1 MTNQLKPITPVEK
14 SQDLTS
20 KSLKISK
27 QVILENY
34 DKERSELS
42 TQKGKALAA
51 FIEHIEDTW
60 GTYPEFV
67 QSFKDCVIS
76 RATTQIL
83 GNGEQTR
90 LRNLLNSVMLFNLKS
105 NNQLWNLPKVD
116 WNFPN
121 ITQLLLECGKVLGNI
136 LNSKFDK
143 VDDFNP
149 EYPLYSVSYTYFS
162 NIISALDY
170 SEDYNSRYSVD
181 ESLPEYTIEV
191 VMPSNISETI
201 HKLFEYLSFGRDIE
215 NKIAD
220 INSKE
225 AGIDKH
231 LEKLEAQLL
240 VKELRDQGNSDALT
254 TIESIIRS
262 ATGDNQLA
270 LGK

>member
-27 QVILENY
+27 QIILENY

-76 RATTQIL
+76 RATSQVL

-90 LRNLLNSVMLFNLKS
+90 LRNLLNSVMLFDFKS
-105 NNQLWNLPKVD
+105 NKQLWNFPKIEWD
-116 WNFPN
+116 FPH
-121 ITQLLLECGKVLGNI
+121 IADLLECNRVKRRI
-136 LNSKFDK
+136 LNDKFNK

-149 EYPLYSVSYTYFS
+149 EHPFYSVTYTYTS
-162 NIISALDY
+162 NVVNALDY

-181 ESLPEYTIEV
+181 ESLSEYTIEV
-191 VMPSNISETI
+191 VIPSNISETI
-201 HKLFEYLSFGRDIE
+201 HKLLEYLSIGSDIE
-215 NKIAD
+215 DKIIAIGD
-220 INSKE
+220 KE
-225 AGIDKH
+225 ANIDKH